1 MQPLFIDMVAASVAH
16 GLVEKYNKENGT
28 RRIYP
33 TRDELSRGYAISV
46 AQAQKRGLFIKG
58 TSTLS
63 PDGEQAEIAAVDRFR
78 PEMQIW
84 LEESLKRLRAKT
96 AKKRR
101 EAKRVSVAV
110 EVPAATRGRRKVAN
124 PRYVRNSGHME
135 TVRQAQMAPTGKGY
149 KIQSSDAKLAL
160 RKAGSEVGAALWTG
174 SKWAGERLWAGTKV
188 AAAATGRGLK
198 KASKVGAKYTSKG
211 LDWGA
216 HHLEEYAARPNPA
229 RKMKR
234 YRCANCGCSLGIAPR
249 RCNSCGSS
257 ECVKTK

>member
-1 MQPLFIDMVAASVAH
+1 MVAASVAH

-33 TRDELSRGYAISV
+33 TRSEMSRGYAISV
-46 AQAQKRGLFIKG
+46 AQAKKRGLFIKN
-58 TSTLS
+58 TMRLS
-63 PDGEQAEIAAVDRFR
+63 QEGEQAEIAAADRFR

-101 EAKRVSVAV
+101 DEKRSVAV
-110 EVPAATRGRRKVAN
+110 EVQAPKSRRRVAN
-124 PRYVRNSGHME
+124 PRRPHATSSME
-135 TVRQAQMAPTGKGY
+135 TVRQAQMSPTGKGY
-149 KIQSSDAKLAL
+149 KVQSSDAKLAL
-160 RKAGSEVGAALWTG
+160 RKAGAEVGAALWTG

-198 KASKVGAKYTSKG
+198 RASKVGAKYTSKG

-216 HHLEEYAARPNPA
+216 HHLEEYAARPNPS
-229 RKMKR
+229 RRRNPGRMKKFQCGR
-234 YRCANCGCSLGIAPR
+234 CGCNLGIAPR
-249 RCNSCGSS
+249 RCNSCGANAP
-257 ECVKTK
+257 TRAR